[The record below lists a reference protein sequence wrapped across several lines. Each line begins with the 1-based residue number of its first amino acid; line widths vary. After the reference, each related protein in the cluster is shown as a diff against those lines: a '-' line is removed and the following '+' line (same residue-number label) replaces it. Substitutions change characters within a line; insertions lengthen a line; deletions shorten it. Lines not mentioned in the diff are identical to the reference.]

1 MMNCCYLWAYNYS
14 NGMASD
20 RNFSFTTL
28 NLPPAQLRMRR
39 DASGRVRVY
48 DRWRSRWV
56 VLTPEEWVRQQFVS
70 MLVTTRGY
78 VSGRIANEVS
88 LDLNGTPRRCDTV
101 VYRYDG
107 KPLMIVEYKAPEV
120 VITQAVFDQI
130 YARGHRQR
138 DGDEQFVEVALP
150 PLGGGERQ
158 HGDAQQHERERDNS
172 ISCIVF
178 RIEFRAAK
186 IQQMLRND
194 TERGGVIALRIRLK
208 NVANRNLRQ
217 TACPLCSQNPYNFA
231 NS

>member
-88 LDLNGTPRRCDTV
+88 LEHNGTPRRCDTV

-130 YARGHRQR
+130 ARYGMVLRAEYLTVSNGLQHFCCKIDYAAGTYCFLA
-138 DGDEQFVEVALP
+138 DIPDYS
-150 PLGGGERQ
+150 
-158 HGDAQQHERERDNS
+158 S
-172 ISCIVF
+172 IV
-178 RIEFRAAK
+178 
-186 IQQMLRND
+186 
-194 TERGGVIALRIRLK
+194 
-208 NVANRNLRQ
+208 
-217 TACPLCSQNPYNFA
+217 
-231 NS
+231 